1 MNGSRNYPMSIFKV
15 ISPCLIVAALVS
27 FILVPIVN
35 AEENT
40 EVNESEEVQDKG
52 ETTKSTIE
60 LDEQNQQETRVPREL
75 SDRAPDSIPE
85 QILQSETIKR
95 SIFEF
100 DPFSRIIQPWRKLNS
115 KLRETIRLE
124 FSLSYTALYQV
135 ANKATQGEGKN
146 HAAGGI
152 WDFSGLWEVFS
163 ENRGNPAYVGFRS
176 STRHK
181 LFTDIPPSELGKN
194 IGSLWRTD
202 GTYGENKFFI
212 SQLWWEQHL
221 FDNKLSFRVG
231 KIDQSDYID
240 SFNFSSA
247 RLFFINSAFSS
258 NPTISYPGNGL
269 GATAF
274 YQPAKF
280 FYILSSFGD
289 ANGDSSTFDF
299 GTFFDEQEFFT
310 GIEIGFLT
318 DITRQGNG
326 NYHIAIWHS
335 DRIKKEDVPSGK
347 GLAITFQ
354 QQFRNEYNLFLRYS
368 FTNGDVTD
376 VKQLLSGGIGVY
388 NPLHLGI
395 DDNLFGL
402 AFAWGEPE
410 NNSLR
415 SQYVIES
422 FLRLQVFPNIQVTP
436 DIQLIIHPSEAPDD
450 NIVAVLGI
458 RFRVAF

>member
-1 MNGSRNYPMSIFKV
+1 MG
-15 ISPCLIVAALVS
+15 LV
-27 FILVPIVN
+27 LVTIIH
-35 AEENT
+35 AEENSEEVRHKDEISESAQ
-40 EVNESEEVQDKG
+40 EVNE
-52 ETTKSTIE
+52 
-60 LDEQNQQETRVPREL
+60 QNQEETPFPRDL
-75 SDRAPDSIPE
+75 ADRAPDSIPE
-85 QILQSETIKR
+85 QIQEAETIKR
-95 SIFEF
+95 SIIKF

-115 KLRETIRLE
+115 KLRESIRLE

-146 HAAGGI
+146 RAAGGI
-152 WDFSGLWEVFS
+152 WDFSGLWQVFA
-163 ENRGNPAYVGFRS
+163 EKRRHTAYIGFRS

-181 LFTDIPPSELGKN
+181 LFTDIPPSELGEN

-202 GTYGENKFFI
+202 GTYGVNNFFI

-247 RLFFINSAFSS
+247 RLFFVNSAFSS

-269 GATAF
+269 GASAF
-274 YQPAKF
+274 YQPYEF

-310 GIEIGFLT
+310 GVEVGFLT
-318 DITRQGNG
+318 NITSHGNG
-326 NYHIAIWHS
+326 NYHIALWHS
-335 DRIKKEDVPSGK
+335 DPIKKEDVPSGK
-347 GLAITFQ
+347 GLAITLQ

-368 FTNGDVTD
+368 FTNGNVTD
-376 VKQLLSGGIGVY
+376 VKQLLSGGVGVY
-388 NPLHLGI
+388 DPLNLGI

-410 NNSLR
+410 VNSLR

-422 FLRLQVFPNIQVTP
+422 FLRLQVFPSIQVTP
-436 DIQLIIHPSEAPDD
+436 DVQLIINPSEAPDED
-450 NIVAVLGI
+450 IVAVLGM
-458 RFRVAF
+458 RFRIAF

>member
-1 MNGSRNYPMSIFKV
+1 MHLIIVVFMSFV
-15 ISPCLIVAALVS
+15 
-27 FILVPIVN
+27 LVPIIN
-35 AEENT
+35 AEENG
-40 EVNESEEVQDKG
+40 EINGSEEVSDMD
-52 ETTKSTIE
+52 ETTESTLE
-60 LDEQNQQETRVPREL
+60 MSEQNQQESQVSRDL

-85 QILQSETIKR
+85 QILEAETIKR
-95 SIFEF
+95 SIFKF
-100 DPFSRIIQPWRKLNS
+100 DPFTRIVQPWRKLNS

-135 ANKATQGEGKN
+135 ANKATVGKGKN

-152 WDFSGLWEVFS
+152 WDFSGLWQVFS
-163 ENRGNPAYVGFRS
+163 DYRGNPAYIGFRS
-176 STRHK
+176 STRHR
-181 LFTDIPPSELGKN
+181 LFTDIPPSELGDN

-202 GTYGENKFFI
+202 GAYGENNFFI

-221 FDNKLSFRVG
+221 FDNKLNFRIG

-247 RLFFINSAFSS
+247 RLFFVNSAFSS

-269 GATAF
+269 GASVF
-274 YQPAKF
+274 YQPYEF

-310 GIEIGFLT
+310 GFEVGFLT
-318 DITRQGNG
+318 NISRQGNG

-335 DRIKKEDVPSGK
+335 DRIKKQNVPTGR

-354 QQFRNEYNLFLRYS
+354 QQIWNKYNVFLRYS
-368 FTNGDVTD
+368 YTNGNVTD

-388 NPLHLGI
+388 DPLHLGI
-395 DDNLFGL
+395 DENLFGL

-410 NNSLR
+410 VNSLR

-422 FLRLQVFPNIQVTP
+422 FLRLQVFPSIQVTP
-436 DIQLIIHPSEAPDD
+436 DVQLIIHPSEAPDE
-450 NIVAVLGI
+450 NIVAVLGM
-458 RFRVAF
+458 RFRIAF